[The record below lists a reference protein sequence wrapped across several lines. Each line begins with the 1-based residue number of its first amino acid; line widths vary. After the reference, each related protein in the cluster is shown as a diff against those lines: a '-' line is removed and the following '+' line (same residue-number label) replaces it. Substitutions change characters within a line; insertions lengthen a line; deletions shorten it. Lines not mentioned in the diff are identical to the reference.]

1 MEHSLAA
8 EIASRVSERGGR
20 AYYVG
25 GFVRDAVLGIENKDI
40 DIEVHGIE
48 PADLFSLLSE
58 LGEPLSYGSSFGI
71 YSVKGSGID
80 VALPRTERATGR
92 GHRDFEVF
100 CDPYLGPEKAARRR
114 DFTMNALMK
123 DVLSGE
129 ILDFF
134 GGMEDIR
141 RGIIRHV
148 DDDSF
153 AEDPLRVLRAAQFA
167 ARFGFKMAPETVS
180 LCSRM
185 DLTALS
191 RERVEGEMRKAL
203 EKAEKPSVFFEFL
216 RETGQLGFW
225 FPELK
230 ALIGVE
236 QDPRF
241 HPEGD
246 VWVHSM
252 EVLDRAASFRAEA
265 KKPYFFMLAAL
276 THDLG
281 KADTTERPEKDG
293 RLHAYGH
300 EAEGVPIAERFL
312 SRLTSDRELT
322 AYVLNMIPLHMKP
335 NLAAYA
341 KPPLKKTNH
350 MFDESVCPEDLI
362 ALALA
367 DRPVFS
373 GSVPFSGDREFLE
386 ERLAEYRKIMNR
398 PHVEGRDLI
407 AAGLAPGEYFGEL
420 LGFAHKLRLAGIDK
434 ESALKQTLA
443 MARKMNV

>member
-148 DDDSF
+148 DDRSF

-167 ARFGFKMAPETVS
+167 ARFGFKVAPETVR

-225 FPELK
+225 FPELE

-252 EVLDRAASFRAEA
+252 EVL
-265 KKPYFFMLAAL
+265 
-276 THDLG
+276 
-281 KADTTERPEKDG
+281 
-293 RLHAYGH
+293 
-300 EAEGVPIAERFL
+300 
-312 SRLTSDRELT
+312 
-322 AYVLNMIPLHMKP
+322 
-335 NLAAYA
+335 
-341 KPPLKKTNH
+341 
-350 MFDESVCPEDLI
+350 
-362 ALALA
+362 
-367 DRPVFS
+367 
-373 GSVPFSGDREFLE
+373 
-386 ERLAEYRKIMNR
+386 
-398 PHVEGRDLI
+398 
-407 AAGLAPGEYFGEL
+407 
-420 LGFAHKLRLAGIDK
+420 
-434 ESALKQTLA
+434 
-443 MARKMNV
+443 